1 MEKVLHNGES
11 RQPMHQEQDASIHHI
26 SPFKDLEGS
35 LLRPRILCI
44 SEPFYTREN
53 IIEEDEEYYY
63 QFRLFMHLLC
73 TLHYISQAN
82 LQQQS
87 SGTWEQHLSIN
98 GNHHF

>member
-63 QFRLFMHLLC
+63 QFRLFMH
-73 TLHYISQAN
+73 
-82 LQQQS
+82 
-87 SGTWEQHLSIN
+87 
-98 GNHHF
+98 